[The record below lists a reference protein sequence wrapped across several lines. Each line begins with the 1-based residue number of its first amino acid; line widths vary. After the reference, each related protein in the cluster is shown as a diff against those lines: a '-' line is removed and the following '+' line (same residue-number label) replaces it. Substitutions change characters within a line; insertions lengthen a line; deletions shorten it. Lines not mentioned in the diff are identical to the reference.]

1 MMSHVQCTHFHVHS
15 DACTANL
22 FQLAK
27 EVHIMLEEQKTESW
41 IYLDVLGEELG
52 LISSERTSTVLQQL
66 QHLGTPVLLILALTD
81 RDTIPDRVQITLRL
95 LLCFAEHGISPQFDK
110 KVRAS
115 LISGVFIVSQ
125 RLQSWDPSN
134 HKVHTV
140 TELIARILAQADSKE
155 LDDLFGFGWFED
167 VFKI

>member
-1 MMSHVQCTHFHVHS
+1 MSHVQCTHFHVHS

-66 QHLGTPVLLILALTD
+66 QHLGTPVLLILALID
-81 RDTIPDRVQITLRL
+81 RDTIPDRVQITLCL
-95 LLCFAEHGISPQFDK
+95 LLCLLNMAFLLN
-110 KVRAS
+110 
-115 LISGVFIVSQ
+115 LIKRCVQV
-125 RLQSWDPSN
+125 
-134 HKVHTV
+134 
-140 TELIARILAQADSKE
+140 
-155 LDDLFGFGWFED
+155 
-167 VFKI
+167 